1 MPRHQQTLQLRTDG
15 APLSAYER
23 ARLATI
29 GANQL
34 VLQSLGLDRP
44 LGATTTKRRRP
55 AAASEPATASRRR
68 ATHRRSAASPR
79 RYDTL
84 HLFGHDVAA
93 WPLEGVSAEHKRPLL
108 YVRLVLRGCARP
120 NFAPAATVRAVGAA
134 LHGHDEAHAVPGA
147 PSHSVGARPLA
158 MLPFPPAGGDDA
170 SAAAA
175 QFVNAQYT
183 EVITAALL
191 SLRERDGSTLA
202 SIRRYAQTHCPA
214 ANSAPP
220 LKTAIKIGLARGTL
234 VALRSGRGQDVKYK
248 LIAEAENDG
257 PIVEL

>member
-1 MPRHQQTLQLRTDG
+1 MPSAVKLVLVAWSGGPWPPHMPRHQQTLQLRTDG

-44 LGATTTKRRRP
+44 LGVTTTKRRRP

-134 LHGHDEAHAVPGA
+134 LHGRDEAHAVPGA

-158 MLPFPPAGGDDA
+158 MLPFPPR
-170 SAAAA
+170 
-175 QFVNAQYT
+175 T
-183 EVITAALL
+183 
-191 SLRERDGSTLA
+191 
-202 SIRRYAQTHCPA
+202 
-214 ANSAPP
+214 
-220 LKTAIKIGLARGTL
+220 
-234 VALRSGRGQDVKYK
+234 
-248 LIAEAENDG
+248 AENDG